1 MVTAERPTMTL
12 RTITGKRSQAAVRM
26 ILVLA
31 ILILVNIVSVR
42 LFTRFD
48 LTDQHVFTL
57 SEASRTLVQ
66 GLDDRVNVTAYFT
79 EDLPAPYNN
88 TRRAVLDMLN
98 EYRAY
103 AGANLQYQFVDPTS
117 ETAERE
123 AQQQGVPP
131 VEVQVV
137 EQDKFQVKRAYLGL
151 VLTYEDRKETIP
163 VVQNL
168 GSLEYDLSSAVK
180 RLTARAKKRVGY
192 TQGYGETPVN
202 EWQRAYQELGRNY
215 DLVPVDL
222 STSHDVPTDLAA
234 LLIVGPTQKYSDTA
248 AAAIDRYLMGG
259 GTAAFLLNRMRVDLN
274 SQYRFAQPTDVGLDK
289 LLESYGTRVNADLV
303 RDQQCANITVMRQQG
318 IFQIQ
323 SQVPF
328 PYLPNA
334 SSFSGNPVVKD
345 LRSLVFFFASSVD
358 TSFAAARGLS
368 AEVLVRSSD
377 QSGRATGMTLVDPFT
392 QYQPTD
398 WNERGL
404 ALAAAVTG
412 SFPSAF
418 EGTPLAPP
426 TLRSPSTRIV
436 VVGDG
441 DFMKDE
447 LAGSRGNATFFSNI
461 VDYLADDAGLITI
474 RSKNLAQPPLDVL
487 DDGTKQ
493 AVKYANLLLPPLL
506 VIGYGILRWRR
517 RKALKRAI
525 ESGGTR

>member
-1 MVTAERPTMTL
+1 MNRPNLTNKRLQAGL
-12 RTITGKRSQAAVRM
+12 RLA
-26 ILVLA
+26 LVLA

-42 LFTRFD
+42 LFTRID
-48 LTDQHVFTL
+48 LTDQKVFTL
-57 SEASRTLVQ
+57 SDASRQLVEQ
-66 GLDDRVNVTAYFT
+66 LDDRVNVTAYFT

-103 AGANLQYQFVDPTS
+103 AGANIQYAFVDPST
-117 ETAERE
+117 ETAEQE

-137 EQDKFQVKRAYLGL
+137 EEDKFQVKRAYLGL
-151 VLTYEDRKETIP
+151 VLQYEDRKETIP

-168 GSLEYDLSSAVK
+168 GSLEYDISAAVK
-180 RLTARAKKRVGY
+180 RLTTRTKKRVGF
-192 TQGYGETPVN
+192 TQGHGETPVN
-202 EWQRAYQELGRNY
+202 EWQRAYQELSRNY
-215 DLVPVDL
+215 DMTPVDL
-222 STSHDVPTDLAA
+222 SSSPEVPTDLAA
-234 LLIVGPTQKYSDTA
+234 LLVIAPAQAYSDSA
-248 AAAIDRYLMGG
+248 AAAIDRYIMGG

-274 SQYRFAQPTDVGLDK
+274 SQYRFAQPADVGLDK

-318 IFQIQ
+318 FFQIQ

-334 SSFSGNPVVKD
+334 SSFSDNPVVKD
-345 LRSLVFFFASSVD
+345 LRSLIFFFASSVD
-358 TSFAAARGLS
+358 TSFAASRGLT
-368 AEVLVRSSD
+368 AEVLVRSSE
-377 QSGRATGMTLVDPFT
+377 QSGRATGMTLVDPFA

-398 WNERGL
+398 WNERSL
-404 ALAAAVTG
+404 ALAAAVSG

-418 EGTPLAPP
+418 EGTPLAPA

-447 LAGSRGNATFFSNI
+447 MAGSRGNATFFSNI

-474 RSKNLAQPPLDVL
+474 RSKNLAQPPLDVVE
-487 DDGTKQ
+487 DGTKQ
-493 AVKYANLLLPPLL
+493 AVKVTNLLLPPLL
-506 VIGYGILRWRR
+506 VVGYGLFRWRR
-517 RKALKRAI
+517 RTAIKRAL
-525 ESGGTR
+525 EAGGGR

>member
-1 MVTAERPTMTL
+1 MNRMNFSN
-12 RTITGKRSQAAVRM
+12 KRLQAAFRLA
-26 ILVLA
+26 LVLA

-42 LFTRFD
+42 LFTRID
-48 LTDQHVFTL
+48 LTDQKVFTL
-57 SEASRTLVQ
+57 SDASRQLVEQ
-66 GLDDRVNVTAYFT
+66 LDDRVNVTAYFT

-103 AGANLQYQFVDPTS
+103 AGANLQYAFVDPSS
-117 ETAERE
+117 EAAEQE

-151 VLTYEDRKETIP
+151 VLQYEDRKETIP

-168 GSLEYDLSSAVK
+168 GSLEYDVSAAVK
-180 RLTARAKKRVGY
+180 RLTTRTKKRVGY
-192 TQGYGETPVN
+192 SQGHGETPVN
-202 EWQRAYQELGRNY
+202 EWQRAYQELSRNY
-215 DLVPVDL
+215 DLMPVDL
-222 STSHDVPTDLAA
+222 SSSDVPSDLAA
-234 LLIVGPTQKYSDTA
+234 LLVIAPAQRLSDSA
-248 AAAIDRYLMGG
+248 AAAIDRYIMGG

-303 RDQQCANITVMRQQG
+303 RDQQCASITVMRQQG
-318 IFQIQ
+318 FFQIQ

-334 SSFSGNPVVKD
+334 SSFSDNPVVKD
-345 LRSLVFFFASSVD
+345 LRSLIFFFASSVD
-358 TSFAAARGLS
+358 TSFAAARGLT
-368 AEVLVRSSD
+368 AEVLVRSSE
-377 QSGRATGMTLVDPFT
+377 QSGRATGMTLVDPFA

-398 WNERGL
+398 WNERSL

-418 EGTPLAPP
+418 EGTPLAPSK
-426 TLRSPSTRIV
+426 LRSPSTRIV

-447 LAGSRGNATFFSNI
+447 MAGSRGNATFFSNI

-474 RSKNLAQPPLDVL
+474 RSKNLAQPPLDVV

-493 AVKYANLLLPPLL
+493 AVKAANLLLPPLL
-506 VIGYGILRWRR
+506 VVGYGLLRWRR
-517 RKALKRAI
+517 RTAIKRAI
-525 ESGGTR
+525 EAGGGR

>member
-1 MVTAERPTMTL
+1 MTL
-12 RTITGKRSQAAVRM
+12 RTLTNKRLQAALRLA
-26 ILVLA
+26 LVLA
-31 ILILVNIVSVR
+31 ILVLVNIVSVR
-42 LFTRFD
+42 LFLRLD
-48 LTDQHVFTL
+48 LTDQQVFTL
-57 SEASRTLVQ
+57 SAASRQIVEQ
-66 GLDDRVNVTAYFT
+66 LDDRVTVTAYFT

-88 TRRAVLDMLN
+88 TRRAVLDLLN

-103 AGANLQYQFVDPTS
+103 AGADLQYRFVDPTT
-117 ETAERE
+117 ETAEQE
-123 AQQQGVPP
+123 AQQQGIPP

-151 VLTYEDRKETIP
+151 VLQYEDRKETIP

-168 GSLEYDLSSAVK
+168 GSLEYDLSSAIK
-180 RLTARAKKRVGY
+180 RLTVRAKKRVGF
-192 TQGYGETPVN
+192 TQGHGETPVN
-202 EWQRAYQELGRNY
+202 EWQRAYQELSRNY
-215 DLVPVDL
+215 DLTPVDL
-222 STSHDVPTDLAA
+222 SATPEVPADLAA
-234 LLIVGPTQKYSDTA
+234 LLVIAPAQRYSDSA
-248 AAAIDRYLMGG
+248 VAAIDRYIMRG

-274 SQYRFAQPTDVGLDK
+274 AQYRFAQPADVGLDK

-318 IFQIQ
+318 FFQIQ

-334 SSFSGNPVVKD
+334 SSFSDNPVVKD
-345 LRSLVFFFASSVD
+345 LRSLIFFFASSVD
-358 TSFAAARGLS
+358 TSFAASRGLT
-368 AEVLVRSSD
+368 AEVLVRSSEK
-377 QSGRATGMTLVDPFT
+377 SGRATGMTLVDPFA

-398 WNERGL
+398 WNEQGL
-404 ALAAAVTG
+404 ALAAAVSG

-418 EGTPLAPP
+418 EGTPLAPA
-426 TLRSPSTRIV
+426 TVRSPSTRLV

-474 RSKNLAQPPLDVL
+474 RSKNLAQPPLEVV

-493 AVKYANLLLPPLL
+493 AAKYANLLLPPLL
-506 VIGYGILRWRR
+506 VVGYGLLRWRR
-517 RKALKRAI
+517 RAAIKRAI
-525 ESGGTR
+525 EAGGAR